1 MDFNSWYKIYNNNN
15 IYNIKNVQK
24 KGIKGRNMSEKFDKP
39 SEKFDKSVGKMIN
52 RRKNSISWMKS
63 FDEDVENG
71 RTMSE
76 KFDKLSEN
84 L

>member
-1 MDFNSWYKIYNNNN
+1 
-15 IYNIKNVQK
+15 
-24 KGIKGRNMSEKFDKP
+24 MSEKFDKP
-39 SEKFDKSVGKMIN
+39 SEKFDKAVKKLIN
-52 RRKNSISWMKS
+52 RRKNLISWMKS

-76 KFDKLSEN
+76 KFDKLSEI

>member
-1 MDFNSWYKIYNNNN
+1 
-15 IYNIKNVQK
+15 
-24 KGIKGRNMSEKFDKP
+24 MSEKFDKP
-39 SEKFDKSVGKMIN
+39 SEKFDKSVGKIIN

-76 KFDKLSEN
+76 KFDKLSEI